1 MCFEGHWHDSSDV
14 KGTPVSLAMIRT
26 TCDADEDPRCCK
38 CATVV
43 HDLSALATSAGIST
57 SWRSSPS
64 PSPSSLAF
72 NAEGSVFLVIRLR
85 VLRGSSVNI
94 ELEDLGKLARQKS
107 ELNTKNH
114 NMNWTGGLA
123 AQITKL
129 LTCGLIYK
137 MDWDV
142 TQVTRTIET
151 FKKCRSLIATQ
162 HNYFLIFNQLLT
174 LTRNVSEAVGTANR
188 SKMRQTYIERNMAT
202 PGWWPQ
208 LDQRATKQLRQK
220 QLEQTCAEQLY
231 LRGSEWL
238 GASWNVLERVWMDWH
253 TLEWQKARRNYHR
266 PPQLVDELV
275 PCEAEVIDGVIVRFG
290 DAAWK
295 PVISHE

>member
-1 MCFEGHWHDSSDV
+1 
-14 KGTPVSLAMIRT
+14 
-26 TCDADEDPRCCK
+26 
-38 CATVV
+38 
-43 HDLSALATSAGIST
+43 
-57 SWRSSPS
+57 
-64 PSPSSLAF
+64 
-72 NAEGSVFLVIRLR
+72 
-85 VLRGSSVNI
+85 
-94 ELEDLGKLARQKS
+94 
-107 ELNTKNH
+107 
-114 NMNWTGGLA
+114 MNWTGGLA

-151 FKKCRSLIATQ
+151 FKKCRLLIATQ

-253 TLEWQKARRNYHR
+253 TLEWQRPGWGLIEISKVLKFWSSVFFGGKLKNVNFEILRFWNSEIWNCVKSLGLKMRNVSYVSEGLGSIFREMNQVWGLDTFKA
-266 PPQLVDELV
+266 DEAL
-275 PCEAEVIDGVIVRFG
+275 AFLFTGFGVWDPNLPFCSQDQNWGKKLSGQPEGMWTYWFPKLMRFYI
-290 DAAWK
+290 K
-295 PVISHE
+295 TE